1 MKFLPLVFLILLGS
15 CIKEMKVNPEFEGSK
30 LVVNALICPD
40 SIIRVHVSTSSAMG
54 QAITHLEDAELTL
67 YENGLEVG
75 VFFYDTLG
83 WYQNVFYPSAGNSYK
98 LVANSASFGKVEAI
112 TSIPF
117 LPQNLS
123 GTYYKISDVPISD
136 NGIVKYFETE
146 TKLVFLDDPLKEN
159 YYELGQ
165 NSFLYQQTQEKDPS
179 LLSDGD
185 LSYNPRYYYCSDELF
200 NGQEKTFLLCEGG
213 SVSLSPFGTIF
224 HDDNYHRLIKSC
236 SQEYYSF
243 RKSWT
248 KHLYNQNSV
257 DVLDDP
263 LQILFYGD
271 PVTMYSNVIGGY
283 GIFAG
288 YSQTNLK
295 IDYVE

>member
-15 CIKEMKVNPEFEGSK
+15 CVKEMKVNPEFEGSK

-40 SIIRVHVSTSSAMG
+40 SIIRVYVSNSSAMG
-54 QAITHLEDAELTL
+54 QPITYLEDVELTL

-98 LVANSASFGKVEAI
+98 LVANSPSFGKVEAI

-123 GTYYKISDVPISD
+123 GTYYKISDVPISN

-146 TKLVFLDDPLKEN
+146 SKVVLSDDPLKEN

-165 NSFLYQQTQEKDPS
+165 NIFLYQQTQEKDPS

-185 LSYNPRYYYCSDELF
+185 LSYNPQNYYCSDALF
-200 NGQEKTFLLCEGG
+200 NGQEKTFLLCKGG
-213 SVSLSPFGTIF
+213 YVSLSPFGTFF
-224 HDDNYHRLIKSC
+224 HDENYQRLIKSC
-236 SQEYYSF
+236 SYEYYLF

-283 GIFAG
+283 GVFAG
-288 YSQTNLK
+288 YSQTKLQMN
-295 IDYVE
+295 YVE

>member
-1 MKFLPLVFLILLGS
+1 MKFIPLVFLFLLGS
-15 CIKEMKVNPEFEGSK
+15 CVKEMKVNPEFEGSK

-40 SIIRVHVSTSSAMG
+40 SIIRVHVSASSAMG
-54 QAITHLEDAELTL
+54 QPNSHLDDVELTL

-83 WYQNVFYPSAGNSYK
+83 WYQNVFYTSAGNSYK
-98 LVANSASFGKVEAI
+98 LVAKSPSFGKVEA
-112 TSIPF
+112 TTYIPF

-165 NSFLYQQTQEKDPS
+165 NRFLYQQTQEKDPS

-185 LSYNPRYYYCSDELF
+185 LSYNPRNYYCSDALF
-200 NGQEKTFLLCEGG
+200 NGQEKTFLLCKGG

-224 HDDNYHRLIKSC
+224 HDDNYHQLIKSC
-236 SQEYYSF
+236 SQEYYLF

-288 YSQTNLK
+288 YSQTKLK

>member
-1 MKFLPLVFLILLGS
+1 
-15 CIKEMKVNPEFEGSK
+15 MKVNPEFEGSK

-40 SIIRVHVSTSSAMG
+40 SIIRVHVSASSAMG
-54 QAITHLEDAELTL
+54 QPNSHLDDVELTL

-83 WYQNVFYPSAGNSYK
+83 WYLNVFYPSAGNSYK
-98 LVANSASFGKVEAI
+98 LVANSTSFGKVEAT

-146 TKLVFLDDPLKEN
+146 TKMVFLDDPLKEN

-165 NSFLYQQTQEKDPS
+165 NKFLYQQTQEKDPS

-185 LSYNPRYYYCSDELF
+185 LSYNPRNYYCSDVLF
-200 NGQEKTFLLCEGG
+200 NGQEKTFLLCKGG
-213 SVSLSPFGTIF
+213 SVSMSPFGTIF

-236 SQEYYSF
+236 SHEYYLF

-263 LQILFYGD
+263 LQILFYGRYFFGLFFWLLASHD
-271 PVTMYSNVIGGY
+271 LCYW
-283 GIFAG
+283 
-288 YSQTNLK
+288 Q
-295 IDYVE
+295 